1 MQTNNKIVNIG
12 EFIKIENSKKNIEL
26 LSSLKKQIN
35 ITIDFFVENNNI
47 SNYVELSSKISNIK
61 QKGYEHMIKIKTY
74 LSLLEIK
81 DKNQTNKYEYEK
93 CTNLSLLCNLTYFS
107 SYFED
112 FGKVVFDMQIEK
124 NMSLLKIPTFDA
136 NKNQEL
142 FNDSIY
148 FYDVKIELKKNEVL
162 SEYTI
167 FINQL
172 ILTLVT
178 IKEILQDVSIS
189 DNSGW

>member
-1 MQTNNKIVNIG
+1 
-12 EFIKIENSKKNIEL
+12 
-26 LSSLKKQIN
+26 
-35 ITIDFFVENNNI
+35 
-47 SNYVELSSKISNIK
+47 
-61 QKGYEHMIKIKTY
+61 
-74 LSLLEIK
+74 
-81 DKNQTNKYEYEK
+81 
-93 CTNLSLLCNLTYFS
+93 
-107 SYFED
+107 
-112 FGKVVFDMQIEK
+112 MQIEK

-172 ILTLVT
+172 ILTLFT